1 MKTREAFNKV
11 SKFLFRWVN
20 RDFLTFLFFFFIAGV
35 FWLLTTLN
43 ETYEKEFAVPVRYTN
58 VPRDVVLTSNEND
71 TVKVTVRDKGISLVT
86 YFYGKDKMPILI
98 DFNRYKRTDGRGI
111 VEAADLLPLI
121 DKALPASA
129 TALSIKPERL
139 TFYYNHGEQKLVPVV
154 YQGKVEPDPIYYI
167 SQVNYSQEEI
177 VVYAPREKLDSI
189 ENVYTMP
196 IKATGFR
203 DSLTVSC
210 NLQPMEGVKMV
221 PSNIQV
227 TFCTDILTEASI
239 EGVKVV
245 GINIPA
251 GKTMRTFPAKVK
263 VLFVSGM
270 KNYQALSAEDFLVVA
285 DYNEVANSPSTKCN
299 LYLRGNP
306 IGVSRVT
313 IEPSQVEYL
322 LEDINP

>member
-1 MKTREAFNKV
+1 MNRE
-11 SKFLFRWVN
+11 FLI
-20 RDFLTFLFFFFIAGV
+20 FLFFFFVAGI

-43 ETYEKEFAVPVRYTN
+43 ETFEQEVSVPVRYTN
-58 VPRDVVLTSNEND
+58 VPRDVVLTSDEND

-98 DFNRYKRTDGRGI
+98 DFNRYKRNDGKGI
-111 VEAADLLPLI
+111 VEASDLLPLI

-129 TALSIKPERL
+129 TALSVKPERL
-139 TFYYNHGEQKLVPVV
+139 TFYYNHGEQKRVPVV
-154 YQGKVEPDPIYYI
+154 YQGKVEPDPLYYL
-167 SQVNYSQEEI
+167 SRVSYSQEEI

-189 ENVYTMP
+189 DAVYTMP
-196 IKATGFR
+196 VNATDFR

-210 NLQPMEGVKMV
+210 KLQPIEGVKMV
-221 PSNIQV
+221 PSSIEV
-227 TFCTDILTEASI
+227 TFCTDILTEAGI
-239 EGVKVV
+239 DGVKVV

-251 GKTMRTFPAKVK
+251 GKVMRTFPARVK
-263 VLFVSGM
+263 VSFVSGM
-270 KNYQALSAEDFLVVA
+270 KNYQTLSAEDFLVVA
-285 DYNEVANSPSTKCN
+285 DYNEVANSPATKCN

-322 LEDINP
+322 LEDVNP